1 MWPLRTEG
9 KQTCSRQLSSGKR
22 TSKLSGLSSERQP
35 EQTPCEGF
43 VKVEGLL
50 ADRRASWSQLGVL
63 PFAQWKHFSILQ
75 AAVVVRDGEIC
86 YKVASEQHKT
96 YEMIISP

>member
-1 MWPLRTEG
+1 M
-9 KQTCSRQLSSGKR
+9 
-22 TSKLSGLSSERQP
+22 
-35 EQTPCEGF
+35 
-43 VKVEGLL
+43 KVEGLL

-75 AAVVVRDGEIC
+75 AAIVVRDGEIC